1 MALKYHCPK
10 CEKKFVDWGA
20 EKLGFKCPDCKG
32 EELVRGGQES
42 ETVELKRAPSLKRQ
56 PALAARGGDETEAP
70 FAGTEDVDTEGEDLE
85 GDDISDLDDEDIEI
99 GDDDADET
107 VIVDDED

>member
-10 CEKKFVDWGA
+10 CDKKFVDWGA
-20 EKLGFKCPDCKG
+20 EKLGFKCPDCKD
-32 EELVRGGQES
+32 EDLVRAGQES

-56 PALAARGGDETEAP
+56 PALAARGGDDTDA
-70 FAGTEDVDTEGEDLE
+70 ALSGTEDVEGSGEDLDGE
-85 GDDISDLDDEDIEI
+85 DISDFDDEDIEI